1 MYPHLIFGN
10 RFCRSISRWVLDF
23 AGGDFVFLVNIFL
36 TWCIFLGSTVIEL
49 TGQA

>member
-1 MYPHLIFGN
+1 MAAFGN

-23 AGGDFVFLVNIFL
+23 AGGVFVFGKYFL
-36 TWCIFLGSTVIEL
+36 AWCIFLGSTVIEL